1 MNDLCDIVLEVPSAN
16 TPKIQEGHLIIGHII
31 CGIIENSIFVT
42 KLGSNYFSWRSWNKI
57 KKCS

>member
-31 CGIIENSIFVT
+31 CGIIENSIF
-42 KLGSNYFSWRSWNKI
+42 GN
-57 KKCS
+57 